1 MSIVLTPSNSLVR
14 LVTKNKNY
22 ILTVAAAFLGACALV
37 NSRSMLISGENP
49 LKITAWIGLIAC
61 FPWLL
66 IFWRRRSEFVNLQA
80 QYKWM
85 LLGIGIASSVGIQY
99 LQTLALAHT
108 TAANFAFL
116 YRTVTVFTIIFAA
129 IFLKEKITVS
139 KWVLAGLIVVGS
151 YFLLYEDG
159 KLLFSLGALYTLA
172 MAAAAAALIA
182 NVLIKHT
189 ISKMHPDLSG
199 AVIQV
204 VATAALLS
212 LAWSTQVLDLPMN
225 WGLVLVGGFLAF
237 AQIILRNRAYA
248 VASASYVSMIYALSP
263 LFVTVLSYLFL
274 QEKLGWL
281 ELAGGAIIVGSTVI
295 AHKLKI

>member
-1 MSIVLTPSNSLVR
+1 MSTALTSSVNFAKFVA
-14 LVTKNKNY
+14 KNKNY
-22 ILTVAAAFLGACALV
+22 ILTVTAAFLGACALV
-37 NSRSMLISGENP
+37 NSRSLLISGENP
-49 LKITAWIGLIAC
+49 LNIAVWIGLVAC
-61 FPWLL
+61 IPWLL
-66 IFWRRRSEFVNLQA
+66 IFWRRRSEFVSLLPR
-80 QYKWM
+80 YKWM
-85 LLGIGIASSVGIQY
+85 LFGIGVASSVGIQY
-99 LQTLALAHT
+99 LQVLALAHT

-139 KWVLAGLIVVGS
+139 KWVLAALIVVGS

-159 KLLFSLGALYTLA
+159 KLLLSLGALYTLA
-172 MAAAAAALIA
+172 MAAAAALIA

-199 AVIQV
+199 AVVQV
-204 VATAALLS
+204 VATTALLS
-212 LAWSTQVLDLPMN
+212 MAWATQVLEMPIN
-225 WGLVLVGGFLAF
+225 WGMVLVGGLLAF

-274 QEKLGWL
+274 QEKLSWL
-281 ELAGGAIIVGSTVI
+281 ELAGGAIIIGSTVV
-295 AHKLKI
+295 AHKLRI

>member
-139 KWVLAGLIVVGS
+139 KWVLAALIVVGS

-172 MAAAAAALIA
+172 MAAAAALIA

-212 LAWSTQVLDLPMN
+212 LALTTHVLDLPMN

-263 LFVTVLSYLFL
+263 LFVTILSYLFL
-274 QEKLGWL
+274 QEKLSWL
-281 ELAGGAIIVGSTVI
+281 KLAGGAIIIGSTVV

>member
-172 MAAAAAALIA
+172 MAAAAALIA